1 MKVFTLKIND
11 TQKVVLPVM
20 AEQILASRK
29 SVNAGARVAGIS
41 SPATYRRA
49 LIAAAAAIRDSQSQV
64 ALGELEMK
72 GLLGLLYVGDLPAAM
87 AALNRRLLGASD
99 VVNNLL
105 ANWPADCN

>member
-11 TQKVVLPVM
+11 TQKAVLPVM

-41 SPATYRRA
+41 SGTYSRA
-49 LIAAAAAIRDSQSQV
+49 LIAATSAIRNSQGQLV
-64 ALGELEMK
+64 LDELEMK
-72 GLLGLLYVGDLPAAM
+72 GLLGLLYVGDLSAAM
-87 AALNRRLLGASD
+87 ASLNRRLLGASD